1 MADDA
6 ITRLLAAIDYPER
19 PATDAAAVPLLVDG
33 GTIVAEDVGGRLRLV
48 CRLTDDADDLP
59 RLAVYAAGRMLREDA
74 VLAGDAAGAFL
85 WQEAPAGADA
95 HRLRRLFEAFA
106 DSCDWWRARVE
117 ARRPADA
124 SSDSPFSEMIIRP

>member
-6 ITRLLAAIDYPER
+6 TIRLLAAIDYPER
-19 PATDAAAVPLLVDG
+19 PATGAAAVPLLVDG
-33 GTIVAEDVGGRLRLV
+33 GMIVAEDVGGRLRLV

-59 RLAVYAAGRMLREDA
+59 RLAAYAAGRMLREDA

-117 ARRPADA
+117 ARRSADA